1 MHVCLSSN
9 RIWDNKIGMRIVRL
23 YQINKVLLEHGL
35 DDLIPAKWL
44 PWYARLMRHG
54 LFWIRNKHKEKSP
67 GERIT
72 LALQNL
78 GPVFIKFGQML
89 STRRDLLPPAIA
101 NELARL
107 QDKVPPFPSQAAQEI
122 IKTSLGITSLSEL
135 FSEFDEVPLASASI
149 AQVHAAK
156 LKLNNEDVV
165 VKVLRPDIRETIV
178 ADMALLFSVAS
189 VLQKWLPDG
198 KRLRP
203 VEVVAEYRKT
213 IVDELDL
220 LRESANGIQLRRN
233 FEGSESLY
241 VPMIYSDLCRH
252 DVLVMERIY
261 GLPISNIDALLAQ
274 NTNMKKLAERGVE
287 VFFTQVFRDSFFHAD
302 MHPGN
307 IFVSTST
314 PDNPQYIAIDFGIV
328 GTLNREDKR
337 YLAENFIAF
346 FNRDYRKVAQ
356 LHADSGWVPVD
367 TNIDE
372 FEMAIRTVCEPIF
385 QKPLAEI
392 SFGNVLLQL
401 FNTARRFNMVVQPQL
416 VLLQKTL
423 LYIEGLGRQLYPQL
437 DLWKTAKPF
446 LENWMREQIG
456 VRAMIS
462 KVKDNLP
469 FWSEKLPEMPDLLY
483 DSLQQMKRLPLQQQQ
498 AQQALLVSQKK
509 GRQSAHLSIV
519 GATFIILTAILPIYN
534 VLWYFPVCTGGVGML
549 CWFSAWRKSG

>member
-1 MHVCLSSN
+1 M
-9 RIWDNKIGMRIVRL
+9 RIGRLYFINKI
-23 YQINKVLLEHGL
+23 LLQHGL
-35 DDLIPAKWL
+35 DELIPSRWL
-44 PWYARLMRHG
+44 PWYARLARK
-54 LFWIRNKHKEKSP
+54 LIFWISNEHKDKSA

-72 LALQNL
+72 LALQAL

-107 QDKVPPFPSQAAQEI
+107 QDKVAPFSSDAATAIVLKSLNIPKLDLVFSQ
-122 IKTSLGITSLSEL
+122 
-135 FSEFDEVPLASASI
+135 FDEQPLASASI
-149 AQVHAAK
+149 AQVHAAV
-156 LKLNNEDVV
+156 LKENGQHVV
-165 VKVLRPDIRETIV
+165 VKVLRPGIRKTID
-178 ADMALLFSVAS
+178 ADMELLYTLAG

-203 VEVVAEYRKT
+203 VEVVTEYQKT
-213 IVDELDL
+213 LVDELDL
-220 LRESANGIQLRRN
+220 MRESANGIQLRRN
-233 FEGSESLY
+233 FEGSQSLY
-241 VPMIYSDLCRH
+241 VPEMYGDYCRH

-261 GLPISNIDALLAQ
+261 GIPISNIEALLAQ

-307 IFVSTST
+307 IFVSAEY
-314 PDNPQYIAIDFGIV
+314 PENPQYIAIDFGIV

-356 LHADSGWVPVD
+356 LHADSGWVPAD

-437 DLWKTAKPF
+437 DLWQTAKPF
-446 LENWMREQIG
+446 LENWMKEQIG
-456 VRAMIS
+456 VRAMLS

-483 DSLQQMKRLPLQQQQ
+483 DSLRQVKTMPVQIARNHQELARLQLET
-498 AQQALLVSQKK
+498 AKANHWVV
-509 GRQSAHLSIV
+509 V
-519 GATFIILTAILPIYN
+519 GSTFIIVAAILPVY
-534 VLWYFPVCTGGVGML
+534 VHHWSFAALSGVVGL
-549 CWFSAWRKSG
+549 GCWIQGWRHSHPKSS

>member
-1 MHVCLSSN
+1 
-9 RIWDNKIGMRIVRL
+9 MRIVRL
-23 YQINKVLLEHGL
+23 YKIGKVLLEHGL
-35 DDLIPAKWL
+35 DNLIPAKWL
-44 PWYARLMRHG
+44 PWYARVMRHCI
-54 LFWIRNKHKEKSP
+54 FWIRNKHKDKSE

-72 LALQNL
+72 LALQTL
-78 GPVFIKFGQML
+78 GPVFIKFGQMM
-89 STRRDLLPPAIA
+89 STRRDLLPPSIA

-107 QDKVPPFPSQAAQEI
+107 QDKVPPFSTEAAQDI
-122 IKTSLGITSLSEL
+122 IKSSLGIPSLSIL
-135 FSEFDEVPLASASI
+135 FSEFQAQPLASASI
-149 AQVHAAK
+149 AQVHAAT
-156 LKLNNEDVV
+156 LKANNEDVV
-165 VKVLRPDIRETIV
+165 VKVLRPDIRDIIE
-178 ADMALLFSVAS
+178 ADMELLFSIAN
-189 VLQKWLPDG
+189 VLQRWLPDG

-203 VEVVAEYRKT
+203 VEVVVEYRKT

-220 LRESANGIQLRRN
+220 LRESANGIQLGRN
-233 FEGSESLY
+233 FEGSDALY
-241 VPMIYSDLCRH
+241 VPKIYSDHCRH
-252 DVLVMERIY
+252 NVLVMERIY
-261 GLPISNIDALLAQ
+261 GIPISNIDTLLAQ
-274 NTNMKKLAERGVE
+274 NTNMKVLAERGVE

-307 IFVSTST
+307 IFVSTEH
-314 PDNPQYIAIDFGIV
+314 PENPKYIAIDFGIV

-356 LHADSGWVPVD
+356 LHADSGWVPND

-423 LYIEGLGRQLYPQL
+423 LYVEGLGRQLYPQL

-446 LENWMREQIG
+446 LENWMKEQIG
-456 VRAMIS
+456 FSAMLG

-483 DSLQQMKRLPLQQQQ
+483 DSMQQMKRLPFQQQQ
-498 AQQALLVSQKK
+498 ASKALLLAQKK
-509 GRQSAHLSIV
+509 TTQTIHYSVV
-519 GATFIILTAILPIYN
+519 GATFVVLSAVLPLYDIQ
-534 VLWYFPVCTGGVGML
+534 WYFAALTGAVGTCFWYL
-549 CWFSAWRKSG
+549 AWRNGQ

>member
-1 MHVCLSSN
+1 
-9 RIWDNKIGMRIVRL
+9 MRILRL
-23 YQINKVLLEHGL
+23 YRINKVLLEHGL

-44 PWYARLMRHG
+44 PWYARVLRHCI
-54 LFWIRNKHKEKSP
+54 FWIRNKHKDKSP

-72 LALQNL
+72 LALQSL

-89 STRRDLLPPAIA
+89 STRRDLLPPSIA

-107 QDKVPPFPSQAAQEI
+107 QDKVPPFSSSAAQEI
-122 IKTSLGITSLSEL
+122 IKTSLGLSHLSEL
-135 FSEFDEVPLASASI
+135 FSEFHEAPLASASI

-156 LKLNNEDVV
+156 LKHNNEDVV
-165 VKVLRPDIRETIV
+165 VKVLRPDIRATIV
-178 ADMALLFSVAS
+178 ADMELLFSLAT
-189 VLQKWLPDG
+189 VLQRWLPDG

-203 VEVVAEYRKT
+203 IEVVVEYRKT

-220 LRESANGIQLRRN
+220 LRESANGIQLGRN
-233 FEGSESLY
+233 FEGSDSLY
-241 VPMIYSDLCRH
+241 VPKIYSDHCRH
-252 DVLVMERIY
+252 NVLVMERIY

-307 IFVSTST
+307 IFVSTEH
-314 PDNPQYIAIDFGIV
+314 PQEPKYIAIDFGIV
-328 GTLNREDKR
+328 GTLNQEDKR

-356 LHADSGWVPVD
+356 LHADSGWVPAD

-456 VRAMIS
+456 FTAMLG
-462 KVKDNLP
+462 KVKANLP

-483 DSLQQMKRLPLQQQQ
+483 DSLQQLKRMPLQQQR
-498 AQQALLVSQKK
+498 ANEALLLQQQKAIRTTHW
-509 GRQSAHLSIV
+509 GIV
-519 GATFIILTAILPIYN
+519 GATLVLLSGILPIYDIA
-534 VLWYFPVCTGGVGML
+534 WYVPATFGML
-549 CWFSAWRKSG
+549 GVICWLCAWRGTN

>member
-1 MHVCLSSN
+1 
-9 RIWDNKIGMRIVRL
+9 MRIVRL
-23 YQINKVLLEHGL
+23 YQINKVMLEHGL
-35 DDLIPAKWL
+35 DELIPAKWL
-44 PWYARLMRHG
+44 PWYVRILRFAI
-54 LFWIRNKHKEKSP
+54 FWIRNKHKGKSA

-107 QDKVPPFPSQAAQEI
+107 QDKVPPFSSQAAQAI
-122 IKTSLGITSLSEL
+122 IKQSLELTHLSDL
-135 FSEFDEVPLASASI
+135 FSEFDETPLASASI

-156 LKLNNEDVV
+156 LKHNNEDVV
-165 VKVLRPDIRETIV
+165 VKVLRPDIRDTIV
-178 ADMALLFSVAS
+178 ADMELLFSLAS
-189 VLQKWLPDG
+189 VVQRFLPDG

-203 VEVVAEYRKT
+203 IEVVVEYRKT

-220 LRESANGIQLRRN
+220 LRESANGIQLGRN
-233 FEGSESLY
+233 FEGSDALY
-241 VPMIYSDLCRH
+241 VPKIYSDYCRSN
-252 DVLVMERIY
+252 VLVMERIY

-307 IFVSTST
+307 IFVSTEH
-314 PDNPQYIAIDFGIV
+314 PDNPKYIAIDFGIV

-356 LHADSGWVPVD
+356 LHADSGWVPQD

-423 LYIEGLGRQLYPQL
+423 LYIEGLGRQLYQQL

-446 LENWMREQIG
+446 LENWMKEQIG
-456 VRAMIS
+456 FSAMVD

-483 DSLQQMKRLPLQQQQ
+483 DSLQQLKRMPLQQQR
-498 AQQALLVSQKK
+498 ATEALLLAQK
-509 GRQSAHLSIV
+509 RTTQTTHLTVV
-519 GATFIILTAILPIYN
+519 GATLVLLSAVLPMYE
-534 VLWYFPVCTGGVGML
+534 LSWYFPT
-549 CWFSAWRKSG
+549 FSATLGVMFWFLAWRHGQK